1 MNSPDEFDNPDLG
14 FDIEKR
20 SSLSKIE
27 TTQNGEVIETT
38 EGTKR
43 AIKSRHAQM
52 IAIGGCI
59 GTSLFIAS
67 GQSLHAGGPALLLI
81 AYVLMSCMVYGVA
94 TAVVEVGAHLPVPG
108 ASMSMHCSRYVSK
121 SLGVALGYLYFYS
134 FGILTAYE
142 TTAAVIVID
151 FWPNSVPVAAWITLL
166 LLVIVILNIFPVHV
180 YAEAEFW
187 FASIK
192 VVLIIGL
199 LILSLVL
206 ILGGGPSHRR
216 LGFYYWENPG
226 AINAFII
233 PGTRGRFVAFLYC
246 WVQSGFSFYFS
257 PEQIIVTSGEMKN
270 PRRNLP
276 RAARSFFYR
285 LAIFYILSTIA
296 MGAICASNSPGLVS
310 GAGNANASPWVIAI
324 RTAGIDILPSVVN
337 AGILTSAW
345 SSGTAYLYVSSRSL
359 YSLAVMGHAPKLFTR
374 CNRWG
379 LPYYSVFAACL
390 FGPLAYLMCSA
401 QGGVVFN
408 WFVNLTNTA
417 GHTSWIICCITY
429 MRFTKARK
437 VQGIAS
443 TYSSRIQPYAARICV
458 FLFALLLLL
467 NGFYVFFPGRWSV
480 GSFLSAYIG
489 IPIFLFLWI
498 GHKLTLGRND
508 PWIYAPHE
516 VDLTTGLD
524 AIEADARVYEEYE
537 VTSSNKKNIGHYWL
551 RGLFGRAPKL

>member
-1 MNSPDEFDNPDLG
+1 MSSPNQFETPGLG
-14 FDIEKR
+14 FDIEKN
-20 SSLSKIE
+20 SNMSKIE
-27 TTQNGEVIETT
+27 TTHDGEVIQMT

-81 AYVLMSCMVYGVA
+81 AYVVMSCMVYGVA

-166 LLVIVILNIFPVHV
+166 LLFIIILNFFPVHV

-192 VVLIIGL
+192 VVLIVGL

-206 ILGGGPSHRR
+206 ILGGGPSHHR

-226 AINAFII
+226 AINAYII
-233 PGTRGRFVAFLYC
+233 PGNSGRFVAFLYC

-257 PEQIIVTSGEMKN
+257 PEQIVVTSGEMKN
-270 PRRNLP
+270 PRQNLP

-296 MGAICASNSPGLVS
+296 IGAICASNSQDLVS

-324 RTAGIDILPSVVN
+324 RTAGIDILPSIVN

-359 YSLAVMGHAPKLFTR
+359 YSLAVTGHAPKLFTW

-379 LPYYSVFAACL
+379 LPYNSVLASCL
-390 FGPLAYLMCSA
+390 FAPLAYLTCST

-417 GHTSWIICCITY
+417 GHTSWIICCVTY
-429 MRFTKARK
+429 MRFRKARK
-437 VQGIAS
+437 AQGIAS

-458 FLFALLLLL
+458 FLFGALLLL
-467 NGFYVFFPGRWSV
+467 NGFYVFLPGRWSL
-480 GSFLSAYIG
+480 GSFLSAYLG
-489 IPIFLFLWI
+489 IPIFLFVWI
-498 GHKLTLGRND
+498 GHKLTLGRSD
-508 PWIYAPHE
+508 PWIYAPQQ

-524 AIEADARVYEEYE
+524 AVEADSRAYQEEKAIL
-537 VTSSNKKNIGHYWL
+537 SNKNTHWQTLLQK
-551 RGLFGRAPKL
+551 LFK

>member
-1 MNSPDEFDNPDLG
+1 MSLSDKFDNPDSG
-14 FDIEKR
+14 TDVEKTN
-20 SSLSKIE
+20 SMSKMESARI
-27 TTQNGEVIETT
+27 GEVIKTT

-52 IAIGGCI
+52 IAIGGTI

-81 AYVLMSCMVYGVA
+81 AYVVMSCMVYGVA
-94 TAVVEVGAHLPVPG
+94 TAIVEVGAHLPIPG
-108 ASMSMHCSRYVSK
+108 ASMSMYCSRYVSK

-134 FGILTAYE
+134 FGILAAYE
-142 TTAAVIVID
+142 VTAAVIVID

-166 LLVIVILNIFPVHV
+166 LLIVIILNVFPVGV

-192 VVLIIGL
+192 VALIIGL

-206 ILGGGPSHRR
+206 ILGGGPSHHR

-226 AINAFII
+226 AINTYII
-233 PGTRGRFVAFLYC
+233 PGDSGRFVAFLYC
-246 WVQSGFSFYFS
+246 WVQSGFSFYFG
-257 PEQIIVTSGEMKN
+257 PEQIILISGEMKN
-270 PRRNLP
+270 PRKNLP
-276 RAARSFFYR
+276 RAARTFFYR

-296 MGAICASNSPGLVS
+296 IGAICASNSKGLVS

-337 AGILTSAW
+337 GGILTSAW

-359 YSLAVMGHAPKLFTR
+359 YSLAVMGHAPNIFTR
-374 CNRWG
+374 CNRRG
-379 LPYYSVFAACL
+379 LPYYSVLAACL
-390 FGPLAYLMCSA
+390 FTPLAYLTCST

-408 WFVNLTNTA
+408 WFLNLTNTA
-417 GHTSWIICCITY
+417 GHTSWVICCITY

-437 VQGIAS
+437 AQGIAS
-443 TYSSRIQPYAARICV
+443 IYSSRIQPYAAQVCI

-467 NGFYVFFPGRWSV
+467 NGFYVFFPGRWSL
-480 GSFLSAYIG
+480 GSFLSAYLG
-489 IPIFLFLWI
+489 IPIFLTLWL

-508 PWIYAPHE
+508 PWIFAPHQ
-516 VDLTTGLD
+516 VDLTTGLN
-524 AIEADARVYEEYE
+524 AVEADARACEEDE
-537 VTSSNKKNIGHYWL
+537 AARQDKGDWQSGIRK
-551 RGLFGRAPKL
+551 LFA